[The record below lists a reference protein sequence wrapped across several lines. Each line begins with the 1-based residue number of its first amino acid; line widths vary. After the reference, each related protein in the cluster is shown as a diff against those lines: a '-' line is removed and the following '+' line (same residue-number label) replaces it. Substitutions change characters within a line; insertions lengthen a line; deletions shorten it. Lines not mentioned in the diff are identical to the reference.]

1 MLVRFQEKFI
11 LNLPSTHHTGPRFKL
26 GRILATPGAL
36 EVIADAR
43 VPIVDLLIRHLR
55 GDWGEA
61 SDSDRQQ
68 NEQAIVAGQRIVSSY
83 VLVGGPTVLLITEAD
98 RFATTFLLPGE
109 Y

>member
-1 MLVRFQEKFI
+1 MD
-11 LNLPSTHHTGPRFKL
+11 LPSTHHAGPRFKL

-43 VPIVDLLIRHLR
+43 VSIVDLLIKHLR
-55 GDWGEA
+55 GEWGEL

-68 NEQAIVAGQRIVSSY
+68 NEQAIVAGQRIVSNY
-83 VLVGGPTVLLITEAD
+83 VLASGRTVLVITEAD
-98 RFATTFLLPGE
+98 RSATTFLLPGE

>member
-1 MLVRFQEKFI
+1 M
-11 LNLPSTHHTGPRFKL
+11 NLPSTHYAGPRFKL

-43 VPIVDLLIRHLR
+43 VSIVDLLIRHLR
-55 GDWGEA
+55 GDWGDL

-68 NEQAIVAGQRIVSSY
+68 NEHAITTSQRILSNY
-83 VLVGGPTVLLITEAD
+83 VLPSGRTVWIMTDAD
-98 RFATTFLLPGE
+98 RHATTFLLPDE

>member
-1 MLVRFQEKFI
+1 MNVPS
-11 LNLPSTHHTGPRFKL
+11 NLHAGPRFKP

-43 VPIVDLLIRHLR
+43 VSIVDLLIRHLR
-55 GDWGEA
+55 GDWGEL
-61 SDSDRQQ
+61 SDSDREQ
-68 NEQAIVAGQRIVSSY
+68 NERAITAGQRILSNY
-83 VLVGGPTVLLITEAD
+83 VQPCGSTVWIITEAD

>member
-1 MLVRFQEKFI
+1 M
-11 LNLPSTHHTGPRFKL
+11 NLPSTHHVGPRFKL

-43 VPIVDLLIRHLR
+43 VSIVDLLIKHLR
-55 GDWGEA
+55 GDWGDL

-68 NEQAIVAGQRIVSSY
+68 NEQAIVAGQRIVSNY
-83 VLVGGPTVLLITEAD
+83 VLAGGTTVLVITEAD
-98 RFATTFLLPGE
+98 RFATTLLLPGE

>member
-1 MLVRFQEKFI
+1 MNV
-11 LNLPSTHHTGPRFKL
+11 PSTHHAGPRFKL

-43 VPIVDLLIRHLR
+43 VSIVELLIKHLR
-55 GDWGEA
+55 GDWGEL
-61 SDSDRQQ
+61 SDFDRQQ

-83 VLVGGPTVLLITEAD
+83 VLAGGRTVLVITEAD